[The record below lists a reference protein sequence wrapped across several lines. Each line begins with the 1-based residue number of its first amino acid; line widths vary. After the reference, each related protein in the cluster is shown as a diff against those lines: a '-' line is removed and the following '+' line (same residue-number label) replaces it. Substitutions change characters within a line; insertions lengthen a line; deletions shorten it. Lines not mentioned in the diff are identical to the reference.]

1 MVGIVL
7 ASHGGFADGIFQSAQ
22 MIFGPQENLAHVI
35 LKPDEGPDDIHRK
48 MEEAVAS
55 FDNQEQV
62 LFIVDLWGGT
72 PFNQANDLVGK
83 HKDTWAIV
91 SGMNLPMVIEA
102 LGQRLG
108 SDNAHEI
115 AKGIVKPGKDGIKT
129 LPEDLMPQEETKAAP
144 KKEEAASDKQPKGA
158 IAPGT
163 VLGDGHIKHVLA
175 RVDTRLLHGQ
185 VATGW
190 TKTTNPNRIIV
201 VSDKVSKDNLRKN
214 MIKQAAPSG
223 VHAHVVPISK
233 MVEVEKDPR
242 FGDTRALLLFE
253 SVEDALAAIKAGVP
267 IKEIN
272 LGSSAYKDGK
282 VNVTKAL
289 SFDQKDI
296 DTIKELEKMG
306 VKFDVRG
313 VPGDKPANIN
323 ELLDKAEKLLAEQK

>member
-7 ASHGGFADGIFQSAQ
+7 ASHGGFADGIFQSAE
-22 MIFGPQENLAHVI
+22 MIFGPQQNLAHVI
-35 LKPDEGPDDIHRK
+35 LKPDEGPDDIHKK
-48 MEEAVAS
+48 MEDAVAS
-55 FDNQEQV
+55 FDDQEQV

-102 LGQRLG
+102 LGQRLA

-129 LPEDLMPQEETKAAP
+129 IPEDLMPKEAP
-144 KKEEAASDKQPKGA
+144 KAEAKKAPEKSQSKGA

-214 MIKQAAPSG
+214 MIKQAAPAG
-223 VHAHVVPISK
+223 VHAHVVPLKK

-253 SVEDALAAIKAGVP
+253 TVEDALAAVKAGVP
-267 IKEIN
+267 LKEIN

-289 SFDQKDI
+289 SFDQQDI
-296 DTIKELEKMG
+296 DAIKELEKMG

-313 VPGDKPANIN
+313 VPGDKPADIN
-323 ELLDKAEKLLAEQK
+323 ELVDKAEKLLAEKKN

>member
-7 ASHGGFADGIFQSAQ
+7 ASHGGFADGIFQSAE
-22 MIFGPQENLAHVI
+22 MIFGPQQNLAHVI
-35 LKPDEGPDDIHRK
+35 LKPDEGPDDIHKK
-48 MEEAVAS
+48 MEDAVAS
-55 FDNQEQV
+55 FDDQEQV

-102 LGQRLG
+102 LGQRLA

-129 LPEDLMPQEETKAAP
+129 IPEDLMPKEAP
-144 KKEEAASDKQPKGA
+144 KAEAKKAPEKSQSKGA

-214 MIKQAAPSG
+214 MIKQAAPAG
-223 VHAHVVPISK
+223 VHAHVVPLKK
-233 MVEVEKDPR
+233 MVEVEKAPR

-253 SVEDALAAIKAGVP
+253 TVEDALAAVKAGVP
-267 IKEIN
+267 LKEIN

-289 SFDQKDI
+289 SFDQQDI
-296 DTIKELEKMG
+296 DAIKELEKMG

-313 VPGDKPANIN
+313 VPGDKPADIN
-323 ELLDKAEKLLAEQK
+323 ELVDKAEKLLAEKKN

>member
-7 ASHGGFADGIFQSAQ
+7 ASHGGFADGIFQSAE
-22 MIFGPQENLAHVI
+22 MIFGPQQNLAHVI
-35 LKPDEGPDDIHRK
+35 LKPDEGPDDIHKK
-48 MEEAVAS
+48 MEDAVAS
-55 FDNQEQV
+55 FDDQEQV

-108 SDNAHEI
+108 NDNAQEI

-129 LPEDLMPQEETKAAP
+129 IPEDLMPKEAPKQETKT
-144 KKEEAASDKQPKGA
+144 EEKKQPKGA

-214 MIKQAAPSG
+214 MIKQAAPAG
-223 VHAHVVPISK
+223 VHAHVVPIKK
-233 MVEVEKDPR
+233 MVEVENDPR

-253 SVEDALAAIKAGVP
+253 TVEDALAAVKAGVP
-267 IKEIN
+267 LKEIN

-289 SFDQKDI
+289 SFNQEDI
-296 DTIKELEKMG
+296 DAIKELEKMG

-323 ELLDKAEKLLAEQK
+323 ELLDKAEKLLAEKKN